1 MQFLTS
7 APNFRGGGQLSSLT
21 RPSRAP
27 VPLPQRKIPL
37 RKFPPRDGRLME
49 T

>member
-7 APNFRGGGQLSSLT
+7 APNFRGGGGSATPLT

-27 VPLPQRKIPL
+27 GLRRSSVYRK
-37 RKFPPRDGRLME
+37 RKRSL
-49 T
+49 